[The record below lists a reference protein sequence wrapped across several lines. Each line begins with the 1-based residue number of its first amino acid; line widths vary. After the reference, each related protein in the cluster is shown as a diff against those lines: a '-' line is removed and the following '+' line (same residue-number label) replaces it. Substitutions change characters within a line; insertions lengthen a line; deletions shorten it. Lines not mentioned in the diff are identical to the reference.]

1 MRARVRDIALP
12 VGTENSFELSE
23 CIPEFRADW
32 RTWMLR
38 ADCELDGGVSVAS
51 YADPCLRGRRHGGGD
66 GLECLALRMLKAG
79 MVKPVRR
86 APGAK
91 GVKLFTVAKDDYWQ
105 RLVWDMR
112 EANAVFKQPPGMQMS
127 SVASL
132 AELEVGDPAFFHA
145 CATDA
150 PNFFYRLKMPPGFE
164 RYVVLEGVDME
175 YLRRLVRAEGV
186 PHFGPGP
193 SLLEQLDDADALG
206 CVCPPMGF
214 SWAPYLAQRALDH
227 FAEAAGFSEDEHL
240 VHKQKH
246 RGLRPGSCA
255 YMTYLDD
262 FFALAKNTTA
272 ALAEADARALLGRI
286 TKVMADKGP
295 GHHKDQCSRELTSLG
310 VECHCRDGRV
320 VLFPKAEKFALLVDA
335 TLYVAK
341 RGKVKRR
348 ALERILGH
356 WTWWLQLNRPLYSI
370 PQEIYRTV
378 LESDDG
384 WVELGDATR
393 RELRYLAALAPFVC
407 ADLGL
412 RTCPTVH
419 MVDAGPKFGAVCYA
433 AARGPVEFTADI
445 ARCDFPRRQ
454 WKVAFA
460 HAWKKAEHN
469 NVGEAR
475 AAAWATRR
483 LAHAGVRDRR
493 CVVWSDSQVVI
504 GAFAK
509 GRSGSRAL
517 NTLCRRQCAL
527 SLLFGLRVQLRYV
540 PSADNFA
547 DGPSRGSRYP
557 GVARETAAKA
567 ARKRGC

>member
-1 MRARVRDIALP
+1 
-12 VGTENSFELSE
+12 
-23 CIPEFRADW
+23 
-32 RTWMLR
+32 
-38 ADCELDGGVSVAS
+38 
-51 YADPCLRGRRHGGGD
+51 
-66 GLECLALRMLKAG
+66 MLKAG
-79 MVKPVRR
+79 MVTPVRR

-91 GVKLFTVAKDDYWQ
+91 GVKLFTVAKDAEMQ

-112 EANAVFKQPPGMQMS
+112 EANAMFKEPPEMQMS
-127 SVASL
+127 SVAAL

-175 YLRRLVRAEGV
+175 YLRQLVRAEAA

-193 SLLEQLDDADALG
+193 SLLEQMEGADALG

-227 FAEAAGFSEDEHL
+227 FAEAAGFSEQEHL
-240 VHKQKH
+240 VHKQPH

-262 FFALAKNTTA
+262 FFALAKSTTA

-310 VECHCRDGRV
+310 VECHCRNGGV
-320 VLFPKAEKFALLVDA
+320 LLFPKAEKFALLVDA
-335 TLYVAK
+335 TVHVVK

-370 PQEIYRTV
+370 LQDTYRTV
-378 LESDDG
+378 LESEDG
-384 WVELGDATR
+384 WVELGEATR
-393 RELRYLAALAPFVC
+393 RELRHLAALAPFVC

-412 RTCPTVH
+412 RTCATVH

-433 AARGPVEFTADI
+433 EARGPVEFTGDI
-445 ARCDFPRRQ
+445 TLGDFPRRK

-460 HAWKKAEHN
+460 HSWKKSEHN

-475 AAAWATRR
+475 AAVWATRR
-483 LAHAGVRDRR
+483 LGHAGVRDRR

-504 GAFAK
+504 GALTK
-509 GRSGSRAL
+509 GRSASRAL
-517 NTLCRRQCAL
+517 NALCRRQCAMC
-527 SLLFGLRVQLRYV
+527 LLFGLRVQHRYV
-540 PSADNFA
+540 SSGENYA

-557 GVARETAAKA
+557 GVAAETKVKA
-567 ARKRGC
+567 ARRRGSCSGTAAARTWPPRDLPDDGRPRTPRPSGA